1 MRGFTIL
8 EILITLGIIVII
20 TTSGVLSLSSFR
32 SRQDLDLAGKTII
45 AMLRDA
51 QSRADTQEG
60 GTGWGVRFQNGAADS
75 YMLYQGPTYTLPA
88 QTLSLKSNLEFRD
101 PASGATKDVLFERLT
116 GYPSGGANVTI
127 IVGITGNPD
136 ATKTITIFANGRIE
150 AQ

>member
-1 MRGFTIL
+1 
-8 EILITLGIIVII
+8 
-20 TTSGVLSLSSFR
+20 
-32 SRQDLDLAGKTII
+32 
-45 AMLRDA
+45 
-51 QSRADTQEG
+51 
-60 GTGWGVRFQNGAADS
+60 
-75 YMLYQGPTYTLPA
+75 MLYQGPTYTLPA